1 MKNTSS
7 RTTRAPVMNAIQTG
21 LRNLLAME
29 LEHLQLQPDPD
40 TQRIQDSI
48 NTLSCCRSDPET
60 YDAMFNQYL
69 DSLHD
74 EEQDRLNPA
83 ALGRLYSQWDREQQA
98 QLTQLKHSLTEST
111 AKAAEKRLRSAIDE
125 CIDTVLTTSS
135 VYGQTVTEQLELMN
149 PAAAD
154 PARPVIIFGPD
165 GLKAPV
171 KHWYQVLLLPLQSLA
186 ERNAISRALCPV
198 KLQGARHPV
207 LEVTPEDNGLH
218 VDAISKRARALP
230 GGFTLWIHHSTPQ
243 ICRITADT
251 IRALGHH
258 PEEYTVQYHPKDLN
272 ANGHQA
278 TLTTAPALE
287 EVDEAFPTEAPTS

>member
-40 TQRIQDSI
+40 TQRIQESI
-48 NTLSCCRSDPET
+48 NALSCSHCNPET

-69 DSLHD
+69 DSFQD
-74 EEQDRLNPA
+74 TEQDRLNPA
-83 ALGRLYSQWDREQQA
+83 ALGRLYSQWEREQQA

-125 CIDTVLTTSS
+125 CIETVLTTSS

-154 PARPVIIFGPD
+154 PTRPIIMFGPD

-171 KHWYQVLLLPLQSLA
+171 KHWYQILSLPLQSLA

-207 LEVTPEDNGLH
+207 LEVTPEDNGLQ
-218 VDAISKRARALP
+218 VDAISKRARSLP

-258 PEEYTVQYHPKDLN
+258 PEDYTLQYHPKDLN
-272 ANGHQA
+272 ANDHQA
-278 TLTTAPALE
+278 APLTTPTPEDAEDARLAEAPA
-287 EVDEAFPTEAPTS
+287 S